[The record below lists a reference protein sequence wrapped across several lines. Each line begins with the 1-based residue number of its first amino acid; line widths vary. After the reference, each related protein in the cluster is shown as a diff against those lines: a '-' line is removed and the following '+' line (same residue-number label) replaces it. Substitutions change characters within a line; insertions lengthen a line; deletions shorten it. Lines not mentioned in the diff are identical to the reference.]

1 MGPFITAAIATAA
14 FVKGAF
20 VGAVVGAAAVACACA
35 CRRAR
40 SRGAL
45 DHAETAEPQ
54 EG

>member
-1 MGPFITAAIATAA
+1 MGPFITTAVAAAA

-20 VGAVVGAAAVACACA
+20 LGAVLGGVLVACA

-40 SRGAL
+40 SGDAL
-45 DHAETAEPQ
+45 ENPKTPEPK

>member
-1 MGPFITAAIATAA
+1 MGPFITAAIAAAA

-20 VGAVVGAAAVACACA
+20 LGAVVGAAAVACAC
-35 CRRAR
+35 RRAR

-45 DHAETAEPQ
+45 EHAETAEPQ